1 MRSAATG
8 VGGGSTLPKLPAPT
22 IRVAQSR
29 VKSKEENVMN
39 VLAIGRY
46 ASCAFDAYVPAAK
59 QRVTELREEGFIS
72 DLFFKS
78 DKSGPILVLNNTNR
92 DEAQWRLATLPL
104 VEAGYRAVEVVGD
117 DLDHLLA
124 AELVVDWD
132 SVGTVLLSAAPTY
145 DAELTAQ
152 CPVATH

>member
-1 MRSAATG
+1 MGRPLALAF
-8 VGGGSTLPKLPAPT
+8 VGWRTAVLIGAGLLRLGGRIPDRARTPTDALRCNRRRRRLDAPELPAPT

-46 ASCAFDAYVPAAK
+46 ASCAFDAYVPAEK
-59 QRVTELREEGFIS
+59 QRATELREEGFIS

-92 DEAQWRLATLPL
+92 D
-104 VEAGYRAVEVVGD
+104 
-117 DLDHLLA
+117 
-124 AELVVDWD
+124 
-132 SVGTVLLSAAPTY
+132 
-145 DAELTAQ
+145 
-152 CPVATH
+152 

>member
-1 MRSAATG
+1 MRSAASG
-8 VGGGSTLPKLPAPT
+8 IGGGSTLPKLAAPT
-22 IRVAQSR
+22 IRVAQLR

-46 ASCAFDAYVPAAK
+46 ASCAFDAYVPAEK

-104 VEAGYRAVEVVGD
+104 VEAGFLAFEQLTEFTTLRHVIDRGAVIR
-117 DLDHLLA
+117 
-124 AELVVDWD
+124 
-132 SVGTVLLSAAPTY
+132 
-145 DAELTAQ
+145 
-152 CPVATH
+152 C